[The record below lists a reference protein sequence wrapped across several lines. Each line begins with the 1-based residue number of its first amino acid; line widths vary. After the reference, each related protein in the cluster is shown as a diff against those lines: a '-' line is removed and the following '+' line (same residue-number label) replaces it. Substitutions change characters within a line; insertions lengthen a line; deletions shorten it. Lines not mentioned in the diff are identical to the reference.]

1 MNSACAERSGTYS
14 GDMATRTAY
23 SESTVPASSGRPA
36 DADVTKRILAATV
49 DLVTECG
56 YDALRM
62 EHVAKQA
69 GCGKP
74 AIYRR
79 YSDKA
84 ELVAAAAMTVL
95 QLGDLPDTGNVEEDL
110 LEHALR
116 NRANQQAPG
125 APARGGSVLLA
136 AFEPAVFAL
145 LWEQFFRHRRDQGA
159 ALIER
164 GITRGEIPA
173 DVDVDV
179 LLDTIAGLTLYRHT
193 VKQIDIPVEQYR
205 TVIAALVA
213 HPPRTFSP
221 STKR

>member
-1 MNSACAERSGTYS
+1 MAAGTTS
-14 GDMATRTAY
+14 PD
-23 SESTVPASSGRPA
+23 STVPAPGGRPA
-36 DADVTKRILAATV
+36 DTDVTKRILAATV
-49 DLVTECG
+49 DLVAQHG

-79 YSDKA
+79 YTDKA

-110 LEHALR
+110 LEHALV

-125 APARGGSVLLA
+125 APATAGSVILA

-159 ALIER
+159 AIIER
-164 GITRGEIPA
+164 AITRGELPV

-179 LLDTIAGLTLYRHT
+179 LLDTIAGLTLYRQT

-205 TVIAALVA
+205 AVIAALVA
-213 HPPRTFSP
+213 HPPRRS
-221 STKR
+221 K